1 MAKTTAMASRIGEA
15 MDRLYRYF
23 YGVGLHTARVWHR
36 VQRRVQ
42 PYRLRIGR
50 RIKWIWYKL
59 VLRPIRRQW
68 QKLRGVFSAIPRAG
82 KELAAALKK
91 KPLSVFPCLW
101 GLGRRAISRYR
112 EELLILWRMTGPVMA
127 TAVLLITIG
136 AWTNTEFCLSL
147 NYRGQD
153 LGYIDSETSYTTAAA
168 MAEARVVNVDNSF
181 SVETAPTLSVTL
193 LGRHAT
199 LSDAE
204 LCDAILRTAG
214 DSIAEASGLYV
225 DGQFVGAMQSADELD
240 GLLTSLKD
248 GYYDKNDSSQRADF
262 VQKVE
267 NVEGLFPIQSV
278 VNADA
283 MLEKLTSQAVVQK
296 EYTVQTGD
304 TLSTIAAKNDMTTGE
319 LRAMNP
325 AYASTDMVHIGDVLV
340 TQRPETFLQVKV
352 IKTITYSETIDYAT
366 QYENNTDKPVT
377 YSSVKV
383 KGQEGSQD
391 VVAEI
396 TYVDGIETGRKVI
409 STTVTKEPVTKI
421 VERGTQ
427 PVKTQSGS
435 NVVVGDGVTHG
446 SMLWPVPICHNMSRG
461 FRSGHYGIDICN
473 GPVSVRNKPA
483 VAADGGV
490 VIYAGWYYGYG
501 NYVKIQHSNGIVTA
515 YAHLNSISVVNGQ
528 TVSRGQQVG
537 LIGSTGNSSGPHLHF
552 EVIVNGAKVNP
563 LRYVTP

>member
-181 SVETAPTLSVTL
+181 SVETAPALSVTL

-501 NYVKIQHSNGIVTA
+501 NYVKIRHSNGIVTA